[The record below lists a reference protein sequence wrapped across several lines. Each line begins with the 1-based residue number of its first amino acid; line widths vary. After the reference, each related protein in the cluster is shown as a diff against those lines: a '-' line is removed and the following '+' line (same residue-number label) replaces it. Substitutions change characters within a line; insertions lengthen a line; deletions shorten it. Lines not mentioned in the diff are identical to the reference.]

1 MLNQRDHSTGHE
13 PAGANRRPRSRH
25 FSDLNQPAPR
35 RHFHPSA
42 RPGGCNFVGPCAVSS
57 VDHDL
62 DAITFH
68 TVNDPLSRAIS
79 LGARRTRCSFVVA
92 GGSDAQTQLSFDD
105 QRPLERRI
113 TGVARSCRR
122 CRMGVTQALS
132 RHRGRRYERRDAMR
146 QRDPDTDYQEIYRQL
161 ATLEFPWD
169 IYQALSFALF
179 RTYAVPSIGQLLHRT
194 GEFTARVQKRYDDT
208 VLILDAVLEYGFDHP
223 TGRAAIRRMNQMHG
237 AYPISNDDLRY
248 VLAAFVVVPVR
259 WLRAYGWRELT
270 DVELRASVAYYRRL
284 GTLMGIHDIP
294 GDLAGFERLLD
305 EYEAARFQHD
315 DSSRLIADATL
326 ELMATFPA
334 QRTLPASWVR
344 KGAYALM
351 DPHLLDAFGYP
362 PPDSRLVARVHGALR
377 ARGALVRRLPPR
389 RRPAYA
395 SRRRDIR
402 SYRPGYDVAAL
413 GTFPPRADHMDEF
426 SR

>member
-1 MLNQRDHSTGHE
+1 MSATQGLTRDG
-13 PAGANRRPRSRH
+13 
-25 FSDLNQPAPR
+25 
-35 RHFHPSA
+35 
-42 RPGGCNFVGPCAVSS
+42 
-57 VDHDL
+57 
-62 DAITFH
+62 
-68 TVNDPLSRAIS
+68 
-79 LGARRTRCSFVVA
+79 
-92 GGSDAQTQLSFDD
+92 
-105 QRPLERRI
+105 
-113 TGVARSCRR
+113 
-122 CRMGVTQALS
+122 
-132 RHRGRRYERRDAMR
+132 GRRYARRDGLS
-146 QRDPDTDYQEIYRQL
+146 QRNPDTDYHEIYRQL

-259 WLRAYGWRELT
+259 WLRAYGWRKLT
-270 DVELRASVAYYRRL
+270 DVELRANVAYYRRL
-284 GTLMGIHDIP
+284 GTMMGIHDIP
-294 GDLAGFERLLD
+294 IDLAHFERLLD
-305 EYEAARFQHD
+305 DYEAARFQRD

-326 ELMATFPA
+326 DLMATFPA
-334 QRTLPASWVR
+334 QRMLPASWVR
-344 KGAYALM
+344 TGARALM
-351 DPHLLDAFGYP
+351 DPQLLNAFGYP
-362 PPDSRLVARVHGALR
+362 PPDKRLVACLHRALR

-395 SRRRDIR
+395 SRRPDIR

-413 GTFPPRADHMDEF
+413 GTFPPRSAHTDDG
-426 SR
+426 